1 MRREREVWSA
11 EPTKVR
17 RTALVRAEETL
28 NTLLVAGAAEHVL
41 LEAYSAECDLR
52 AKGERNIGSGER
64 NYARRLRR
72 QADAIRRRLPGI
84 DHIPACERD

>member
-1 MRREREVWSA
+1 MRRERDEWSA

-17 RTALVRAEETL
+17 RTSLARAEENL
-28 NTLLVAGAAEHVL
+28 NILLLHGAAEHVL

-64 NYARRLRR
+64 NLARMLRKR
-72 QADAIRRRLPGI
+72 AGAIRRRLPGI
-84 DHIPACERD
+84 GHIQGRD